1 MKYAREAMS
10 IAGGQ
15 KKKQE
20 REREQEA
27 LNNRRARALDVSAGG
42 ASSLTPK
49 RREPRRDAGRVFAI
63 SPDCE
68 ANHVTR
74 D

>member
-27 LNNRRARALDVSAGG
+27 LNNRRARVRCFGG
-42 ASSLTPK
+42 
-49 RREPRRDAGRVFAI
+49 RRFIVDPEATRTAAGRGARL
-63 SPDCE
+63 
-68 ANHVTR
+68 R
-74 D
+74 DLSRLRG